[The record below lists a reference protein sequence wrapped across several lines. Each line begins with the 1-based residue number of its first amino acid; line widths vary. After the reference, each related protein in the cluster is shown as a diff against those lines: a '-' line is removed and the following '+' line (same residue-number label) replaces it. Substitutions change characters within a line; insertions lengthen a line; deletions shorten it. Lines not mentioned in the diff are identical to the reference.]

1 MTRKEE
7 IEQTAIA
14 YAEKAVMSPKDDYV
28 ISAMADYDHGCID
41 GFNAGAQWADRLPT
55 FCRRVLGKRMRILRE
70 KVLLNSRDEKV
81 KAYYQGKCDAYEQ
94 AIVLLSE
101 SLESIRVELEM

>member
-28 ISAMADYDHGCID
+28 ISAIADYDHGCID
-41 GFNAGAQWADRLPT
+41 GFNAGAQWAERNGITPVEFGLIT
-55 FCRRVLGKRMRILRE
+55 KE
-70 KVLLNSRDEKV
+70 T
-81 KAYYQGKCDAYEQ
+81 EQ
-94 AIVLLSE
+94 
-101 SLESIRVELEM
+101 